1 MTLRLNG
8 STSGYV
14 ELDAPAVAGNN
25 TLILPSGGSLVAA
38 TNGNIDITSINSGP
52 LSGFRNRIIN
62 SRMRYDQRNGG
73 NALTLNSANAGG
85 TGFVADRFRS
95 GGIGGTWGTGVISSR
110 AVQIFN
116 TAGANYE
123 ANSSPSRAISSNALK
138 LTVTTAHASPSS
150 TTGYGLVQG
159 IEAGNIHDF
168 GWGTADAKPATLSFW
183 VKSSI
188 TGTHCVAV
196 RNGDSTRSYVITYN
210 IAAANTWQY
219 VSAVI
224 SGDTGGTWNDPSL
237 DAGLYLNWDL
247 GSGTNNNAAAANTWS
262 NGSFSRVA
270 GAVSFI
276 STLNATLYITAVQL
290 ELGSIATP
298 CEPISLQQELA
309 LCQRYYHTSSASD
322 RIVVNANSYSHVFF
336 PVTMRAVPT
345 LVLTCG
351 GTQSDI
357 QVASRSFYFN
367 NTTLSGYSF
376 TASAEL

>member
-1 MTLRLNG
+1 MSQTKAQLIAGTSSQDVTFDDATVNSLNG
-8 STSGYV
+8 
-14 ELDAPAVAGNN
+14 
-25 TLILPSGGSLVAA
+25 
-38 TNGNIDITSINSGP
+38 GP

-73 NALTLNSANAGG
+73 SAFTLNSANAGG
-85 TGFVADRFRS
+85 TGFAADRFRS

-110 AVQIFN
+110 VVQVVN
-116 TAGANYE
+116 TAGGNYE
-123 ANSSPSRAISSNALK
+123 ANSSPSRTVSSNSLK
-138 LTVTTAHASPSS
+138 LTVTTAHASPGS
-150 TTGYGLVQG
+150 TTGYGLVHP
-159 IEAGNIHDF
+159 IETGHIHDF

-224 SGDTGGTWNDPSL
+224 SGDTGGTWNDPIT

-262 NGSFSRVA
+262 NGAFSRVA

-290 ELGSIATP
+290 ELGSVATP
-298 CEPISLQQELA
+298 CEPISLQQELS
-309 LCQRYYHTSSASD
+309 LCQRYYETGTTKIFATGVTGT
-322 RIVVNANSYSHVFF
+322 IVIGQTY
-336 PVTMRAVPT
+336 AVPKRT
-345 LVLTCG
+345 DSPSITYSAPPA
-351 GTQSDI
+351 GTNSPPT
-357 QVASRSFYFN
+357 ALEWNRSFGFSAN
-367 NTTLSGYSF
+367 RSTGPEISF
-376 TASAEL
+376 AWASSAEL